1 MLIQPKP
8 LLIKFLECTLP
19 VNILLARPRRDL
31 TQTYVLIIVN
41 SIQRILLTTSGY
53 SVMLNS
59 LLAVLNSRDL
69 MRSKAASDS
78 PVSIHLSRL
87 DAIEGSNPRSRA
99 VIEISSKSMR
109 KSDGLD
115 ASSGSDVKMT

>member
-1 MLIQPKP
+1 MLIE
-8 LLIKFLECTLP
+8 LLECTLP

-31 TQTYVLIIVN
+31 TKAYVLIIVN
-41 SIQRILLTTSGY
+41 SIQRISLTTSGHA
-53 SVMLNS
+53 VMLNS

-87 DAIEGSNPRSRA
+87 DAIEGSNPRSRT
-99 VIEISSKSMR
+99 VIEISSESVKKSE
-109 KSDGLD
+109 GLD
-115 ASSGSDVKMT
+115 TSSGSDVKMT